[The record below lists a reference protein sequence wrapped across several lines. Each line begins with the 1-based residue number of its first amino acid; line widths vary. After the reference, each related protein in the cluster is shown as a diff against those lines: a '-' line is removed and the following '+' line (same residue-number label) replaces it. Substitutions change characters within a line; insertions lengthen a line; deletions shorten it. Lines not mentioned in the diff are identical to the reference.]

1 MITEL
6 DYINQKILNYLEAQK
21 AAAAV
26 HNRTLEYAK
35 TFEDFIKLIQ
45 NCKDKDDLKRIRQ
58 YKKKFC

>member
-1 MITEL
+1 MITEP

-45 NCKDKDDLKRIRQ
+45 NCKDKDDLKRIR
-58 YKKKFC
+58 